1 MIKVSVWCRRGAF
14 LEVPAVCCRRFVGAL
29 PGANQGAGVDY
40 WRPVRRG
47 LALRLACACLVLAFV
62 LALNLWRAG
71 ETNILNQSA
80 VYRVQIGQA
89 VSEAQ
94 EKPSVS
100 FI

>member
-1 MIKVSVWCRRGAF
+1 MIKVSVWYRRCAF
-14 LEVPAVCCRRFVGAL
+14 LAAAAVCCGGFVGTL

-40 WRPVRRG
+40 WRPVRKVLGAG
-47 LALRLACACLVLAFV
+47 LPCAWLV

-71 ETNILNQSA
+71 ETVILSQIA
-80 VYRVQIGQA
+80 VNSLQIGYA